1 MRFDLIANFSPG
13 ETIPWPRTL
22 EMILEQCSL
31 AEEAGFT
38 TAWFTAVSYTHLTLP
53 TKA

>member
-22 EMILEQCSL
+22 EMIREQTAL
-31 AEEAGFT
+31 AEEAGLHDLLVHRASFR
-38 TAWFTAVSYTHLTLP
+38 P
-53 TKA
+53 